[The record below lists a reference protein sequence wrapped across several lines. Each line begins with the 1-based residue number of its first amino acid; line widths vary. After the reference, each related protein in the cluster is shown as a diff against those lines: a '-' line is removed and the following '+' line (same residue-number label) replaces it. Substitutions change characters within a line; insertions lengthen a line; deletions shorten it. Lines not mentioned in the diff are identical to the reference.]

1 MEKMKKMKKAAGELA
16 QLAKIGEVVWFGAGC
31 LMVLAALNVCFFE
44 PNILSGEP
52 VTLSLGSVKV
62 DVWGADFLSPG
73 LSKVNFLVRA
83 LMFCV
88 LCFLVIYAAKIA
100 RKILLPMK
108 EGLPFDESVYK
119 NFRKLGVFT
128 LIGGGMISSGRVL
141 IDTMSYRAYEVQ
153 NLFIRDKIIECRLE
167 PQVHLEFILIA
178 FVFFLMSY
186 IFRYGAELQKQS
198 DETL

>member
-16 QLAKIGEVVWFGAGC
+16 QLAKIGEVMWFGAGC

-119 NFRKLGVFT
+119 NFRKLGFFT
-128 LIGGGMISSGRVL
+128 LIGGGLISAGRVL
-141 IDTMSYRAYEVQ
+141 IDIMSYRAYEVQ

-178 FVFFLMSY
+178 FVFFLTSY

>member
-16 QLAKIGEVVWFGAGC
+16 QLAKIGEVMWFGAGC

-62 DVWGADFLSPG
+62 DVWGADFLPPG
-73 LSKVNFLVRA
+73 LSKV

-119 NFRKLGVFT
+119 NFRKLGFFT
-128 LIGGGMISSGRVL
+128 LIGGGLISAGRVL
-141 IDTMSYRAYEVQ
+141 IDTISYRAYEVQ

>member
-1 MEKMKKMKKAAGELA
+1 
-16 QLAKIGEVVWFGAGC
+16 
-31 LMVLAALNVCFFE
+31 MVLAALNVCFFE

-62 DVWGADFLSPG
+62 DVWGADFLPPG

-128 LIGGGMISSGRVL
+128 LIGGGLISSGRVL

>member
-1 MEKMKKMKKAAGELA
+1 M
-16 QLAKIGEVVWFGAGC
+16 VWRRMSDGSCGAEC
-31 LMVLAALNVCFFE
+31 LLFE

-62 DVWGADFLSPG
+62 DVWGADFLPPG

-128 LIGGGMISSGRVL
+128 LIGGGLISAGRVL

-167 PQVHLEFILIA
+167 PRIDLGFILIA
-178 FVFFLMSY
+178 LVFFLMSY

>member
-16 QLAKIGEVVWFGAGC
+16 QLAKIGEIIWFGGGC
-31 LMVLAALNVCFFE
+31 LVVLAALNVCFFE

-62 DVWGADFLSPG
+62 DIWGADFLPPG
-73 LSKVNFLVRA
+73 LSKVNLLIRA

-119 NFRKLGVFT
+119 NFRKLGFFT
-128 LIGGGMISSGRVL
+128 LIGGGLISAGRVL
-141 IDTMSYRAYEVQ
+141 IDTISYRAYEVQ

>member
-16 QLAKIGEVVWFGAGC
+16 QLAKIGEVMWFGAGC
-31 LMVLAALNVCFFE
+31 LMVLAALNVCLFE

>member
-16 QLAKIGEVVWFGAGC
+16 QLAKIGEVMWFGAGC

-62 DVWGADFLSPG
+62 DIWGADFLPPG
-73 LSKVNFLVRA
+73 LSKVNLLVRA

-128 LIGGGMISSGRVL
+128 LIGGGMISAGRVL

>member
-16 QLAKIGEVVWFGAGC
+16 QLAKIGEVMWFGAGC
-31 LMVLAALNVCFFE
+31 LMVLAALNVCLFE

-62 DVWGADFLSPG
+62 DVWGADFLLPG

-128 LIGGGMISSGRVL
+128 LIGGGVISSGRVL

>member
-16 QLAKIGEVVWFGAGC
+16 QLAKIGEVMWFGAGC
-31 LMVLAALNVCFFE
+31 LMVLAALNVCLFE

-52 VTLSLGSVKV
+52 VKLSLGSVKV
-62 DVWGADFLSPG
+62 DIWGADFLPPG
-73 LSKVNFLVRA
+73 LSKVNLLIRA

-153 NLFIRDKIIECRLE
+153 NLFIRDMIIECRLE

>member
-16 QLAKIGEVVWFGAGC
+16 QLAKIGEVMWFGAGC

-62 DVWGADFLSPG
+62 DIWGADFLPPG
-73 LSKVNFLVRA
+73 LSKVNLLVRA

-119 NFRKLGVFT
+119 NFRKLGFFT
-128 LIGGGMISSGRVL
+128 LIGGGLISAGRVL
-141 IDTMSYRAYEVQ
+141 IDTISYRAYEVQ
-153 NLFIRDKIIECRLE
+153 NLFISDKIIECRLE
-167 PQVHLEFILIA
+167 PRIDLGFILIA
-178 FVFFLMSY
+178 LVFFLMSY

>member
-16 QLAKIGEVVWFGAGC
+16 QLAKIGEVMWFGAGC
-31 LMVLAALNVCFFE
+31 LMVLAALNVCLFE

-128 LIGGGMISSGRVL
+128 LIGGGMISAGRVL

>member
-16 QLAKIGEVVWFGAGC
+16 QLAKIGEVMWFGAGC

-128 LIGGGMISSGRVL
+128 LIGGGLISSGRVL

>member
-16 QLAKIGEVVWFGAGC
+16 QLAKIGEVMWFGAGC

-62 DVWGADFLSPG
+62 DVWGADFLPPG
-73 LSKVNFLVRA
+73 LSKVNLLVRA

-88 LCFLVIYAAKIA
+88 LCFLVIYAAKIV

-108 EGLPFDESVYK
+108 EGLPFDESIYK

-128 LIGGGMISSGRVL
+128 LIGGGMISAGRVL

>member
-1 MEKMKKMKKAAGELA
+1 MEKMKKFAGELA
-16 QLAKIGEVVWFGAGC
+16 QLAKIGEIIWFGGGC
-31 LMVLAALNVCFFE
+31 LVVLAALNVCFFE

-62 DVWGADFLSPG
+62 DIWGADFLPPG
-73 LSKVNFLVRA
+73 LSKVNLLVRA

-128 LIGGGMISSGRVL
+128 LIGGGLISAGRVL

>member
-1 MEKMKKMKKAAGELA
+1 
-16 QLAKIGEVVWFGAGC
+16 
-31 LMVLAALNVCFFE
+31 
-44 PNILSGEP
+44 
-52 VTLSLGSVKV
+52 
-62 DVWGADFLSPG
+62 
-73 LSKVNFLVRA
+73 
-83 LMFCV
+83 MFCV

-128 LIGGGMISSGRVL
+128 LIGGGLISSGRVL

-167 PQVHLEFILIA
+167 PQAHLEFILIA

>member
-16 QLAKIGEVVWFGAGC
+16 QLAKIGEVMWFGAGC
-31 LMVLAALNVCFFE
+31 LMVLAALNVCLFE

-128 LIGGGMISSGRVL
+128 LIGGGLISSGRVL

-167 PQVHLEFILIA
+167 PQAHLEFILIA

>member
-16 QLAKIGEVVWFGAGC
+16 QLAKIGEVMWFGAGC
-31 LMVLAALNVCFFE
+31 LMVLVALNVCLFE

>member
-16 QLAKIGEVVWFGAGC
+16 QLAKIVEVMWFGAGC

-62 DVWGADFLSPG
+62 DIWGADFLPPG
-73 LSKVNFLVRA
+73 LSKVNLLVRA

-119 NFRKLGVFT
+119 NFRKLGFFT
-128 LIGGGMISSGRVL
+128 LIGGGLISAGRVL
-141 IDTMSYRAYEVQ
+141 IDTISYRAYEVQ
-153 NLFIRDKIIECRLE
+153 NLFISDKIIECRLE
-167 PQVHLEFILIA
+167 PRIDLGFILIA
-178 FVFFLMSY
+178 LVFFLMSY

>member
-16 QLAKIGEVVWFGAGC
+16 QLAKIVEVMWFGAGC

-153 NLFIRDKIIECRLE
+153 NLFISDKIIECRLE

>member
-128 LIGGGMISSGRVL
+128 LIGGGMISAGRVL

>member
-1 MEKMKKMKKAAGELA
+1 MEKMKKFAGELA
-16 QLAKIGEVVWFGAGC
+16 QLAKIGEIIWFGGGC
-31 LMVLAALNVCFFE
+31 LVVLAALNVCFFE

-62 DVWGADFLSPG
+62 DIWGADFLPPG
-73 LSKVNFLVRA
+73 LSKVNLLVRA

-119 NFRKLGVFT
+119 NFRKLGFFT
-128 LIGGGMISSGRVL
+128 LIGGGLISAGRVL
-141 IDTMSYRAYEVQ
+141 IDTISYRSYEVQ
-153 NLFIRDKIIECRLE
+153 NLFISDKIIECRLE
-167 PQVHLEFILIA
+167 PRIDLGFILIA
-178 FVFFLMSY
+178 LVFFLMSY

>member
-1 MEKMKKMKKAAGELA
+1 
-16 QLAKIGEVVWFGAGC
+16 
-31 LMVLAALNVCFFE
+31 
-44 PNILSGEP
+44 
-52 VTLSLGSVKV
+52 
-62 DVWGADFLSPG
+62 
-73 LSKVNFLVRA
+73 
-83 LMFCV
+83 MFCV

-128 LIGGGMISSGRVL
+128 LIGGGMISAGRVL

>member
-16 QLAKIGEVVWFGAGC
+16 QLAKIGEVMWFGAGC
-31 LMVLAALNVCFFE
+31 LMVLAALNVCLFE

-62 DVWGADFLSPG
+62 DVWGADFLLPG

-128 LIGGGMISSGRVL
+128 LIGGGLISSGRVL

>member
-16 QLAKIGEVVWFGAGC
+16 QLAKIVEVMWFGAGC

-62 DVWGADFLSPG
+62 DVWGADFLPPS
-73 LSKVNFLVRA
+73 LSKVNFLVRT

-119 NFRKLGVFT
+119 NFRKLGFFT
-128 LIGGGMISSGRVL
+128 LIGGGLISAGRVL

>member
-1 MEKMKKMKKAAGELA
+1 
-16 QLAKIGEVVWFGAGC
+16 
-31 LMVLAALNVCFFE
+31 MVLAALNVCFFE
-44 PNILSGEP
+44 PNILSGVP

-62 DVWGADFLSPG
+62 DIWGADFLPPG
-73 LSKVNFLVRA
+73 LSKVNLLVRA

-119 NFRKLGVFT
+119 NFRKLGFFT
-128 LIGGGMISSGRVL
+128 LIGGGLISAGRVL
-141 IDTMSYRAYEVQ
+141 IDTISYRAYEVQ
-153 NLFIRDKIIECRLE
+153 NLFISDKIIECRLE
-167 PQVHLEFILIA
+167 PRIDLGFILIA
-178 FVFFLMSY
+178 LVFFLMSY

>member
-16 QLAKIGEVVWFGAGC
+16 QLAKIGEVMWFGAGC
-31 LMVLAALNVCFFE
+31 LMVLAALNVCLFE

-128 LIGGGMISSGRVL
+128 LIGGGLISSGRVL

>member
-16 QLAKIGEVVWFGAGC
+16 QLAKIGEIIWFGGGC
-31 LMVLAALNVCFFE
+31 LVVLAALNVCFFE

-62 DVWGADFLSPG
+62 DIWGADFLPPG
-73 LSKVNFLVRA
+73 LSKVNLLIRA

-119 NFRKLGVFT
+119 NFRKLGFFT
-128 LIGGGMISSGRVL
+128 LIGGGLISAGRVL
-141 IDTMSYRAYEVQ
+141 IDTISYRAYEVQ

-167 PQVHLEFILIA
+167 PRIDLGFILIA
-178 FVFFLMSY
+178 LVFFLMSY

>member
-16 QLAKIGEVVWFGAGC
+16 QLAKIGEVMWFGAGC

-52 VTLSLGSVKV
+52 VALSLGSVKV

-128 LIGGGMISSGRVL
+128 LIGGGLISSGRVL

-167 PQVHLEFILIA
+167 PRIDLGFILIA
-178 FVFFLMSY
+178 LVFFLMSY

>member
-16 QLAKIGEVVWFGAGC
+16 QLAKIGEIIWFGGGC
-31 LMVLAALNVCFFE
+31 LVVLAALNVCFFE

-62 DVWGADFLSPG
+62 DIWGADFLPPG
-73 LSKVNFLVRA
+73 LSKVNLLVRA

-119 NFRKLGVFT
+119 NFRKLGFFT
-128 LIGGGMISSGRVL
+128 LIGGGLISAGRVL
-141 IDTMSYRAYEVQ
+141 IDTISYRAYEVQ
-153 NLFIRDKIIECRLE
+153 NLFISDKIIECRLE
-167 PQVHLEFILIA
+167 PRIDLGFILIA
-178 FVFFLMSY
+178 LVFFLMSY

>member
-16 QLAKIGEVVWFGAGC
+16 QLAKIVEVMWFGAGC

-62 DVWGADFLSPG
+62 DIWGADFLPPG
-73 LSKVNFLVRA
+73 LSKVNLLVRA

-119 NFRKLGVFT
+119 NFRKLGFFT
-128 LIGGGMISSGRVL
+128 LIGGGLISAGRVL

-153 NLFIRDKIIECRLE
+153 NLFISDKIIECRLE
-167 PQVHLEFILIA
+167 PRIDLGFILIA
-178 FVFFLMSY
+178 LVFFLMSY

>member
-1 MEKMKKMKKAAGELA
+1 MEKMKKFAGELT
-16 QLAKIGEVVWFGAGC
+16 QLAKIGEIIWFGGGC
-31 LMVLAALNVCFFE
+31 LVVLAALNVCFFE

-62 DVWGADFLSPG
+62 DIWGADFLPPG

-128 LIGGGMISSGRVL
+128 LIGGGLISAGRHEKKL
-141 IDTMSYRAYEVQ
+141 CLLA
-153 NLFIRDKIIECRLE
+153 FCRLRQKSGDVFVQGGE
-167 PQVHLEFILIA
+167 KFARREFPLFCCCKAGGPMLQYGWLSLIH
-178 FVFFLMSY
+178 
-186 IFRYGAELQKQS
+186 I
-198 DETL
+198 

>member
-16 QLAKIGEVVWFGAGC
+16 QLAKIGEVMWFGAGC
-31 LMVLAALNVCFFE
+31 LMVLAELNVCFFE

-62 DVWGADFLSPG
+62 DVWGAYFLSPG

-128 LIGGGMISSGRVL
+128 LIGGGVISSGRVL

>member
-16 QLAKIGEVVWFGAGC
+16 QLAKIGEVMWFGAGC
-31 LMVLAALNVCFFE
+31 LMVLVALNVCLFE

-62 DVWGADFLSPG
+62 DVWEADFLPPG
-73 LSKVNFLVRA
+73 LSKVNLLVRA

>member
-16 QLAKIGEVVWFGAGC
+16 QLAKIVEVMWFGAGC

-62 DVWGADFLSPG
+62 DIWGADFLPPG
-73 LSKVNFLVRA
+73 LSKVNLLVRA

-128 LIGGGMISSGRVL
+128 LIGGGLISSGRVL

-167 PQVHLEFILIA
+167 PQAHLEFILIA

>member
-62 DVWGADFLSPG
+62 DVWGADFLPPG

-153 NLFIRDKIIECRLE
+153 NLFISDKIIECRLE
-167 PQVHLEFILIA
+167 PRIDLGFILIA